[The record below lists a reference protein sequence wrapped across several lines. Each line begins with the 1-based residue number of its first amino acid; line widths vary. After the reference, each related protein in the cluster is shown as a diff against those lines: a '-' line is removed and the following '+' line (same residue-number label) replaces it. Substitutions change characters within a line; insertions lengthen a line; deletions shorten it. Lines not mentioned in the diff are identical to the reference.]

1 MRSIRVKALA
11 AGTASVLAVG
21 LGVAG
26 NAWADGATDNLSQIS
41 GSVNSPLQDDTKA
54 KAANLFTQV
63 TTIDQDNTPVIT
75 AFPPEVVKVD
85 FPNDVTYT
93 VNNKLGVCDPDDA
106 EVSGDTATAVG
117 HCDDA
122 LIGGGNARARIP
134 GLPTPNNET
143 ELTVSAFNGPESVA
157 GDQDSTDQPTGGFTG
172 GNPTL
177 LLHADNAALPTTL
190 VLGELRPS
198 TDGADYSIELFVP
211 DSPDVAGDL
220 GALTQFNA
228 QVARK
233 WDNGKSGKKK
243 KTYNLI
249 TSTCDAGD
257 FDFKGEWEYD
267 DGTTDTNTISQDC
280 VQK

>member
-1 MRSIRVKALA
+1 MKSIRVKALA
-11 AGTASVLAVG
+11 VGTASVLAVG

-41 GSVNSPLQDDTKA
+41 GSVNSPLQDDTQK

-63 TTIDQDNTPVIT
+63 TTIDQDNAPVIT

-93 VNNKLGVCDPDDA
+93 TNSKLGECDMDDT
-106 EVSGDTATAVG
+106 EVSGDTATAVD
-117 HCDDA
+117 HCKNA

-143 ELTVSAFNGPESVA
+143 ELTVSAFNGLESVA

-190 VLGELRPS
+190 VLGELRGS
-198 TDGADYSIELFVP
+198 DNGADHGTELFVP

-233 WDNGKSGKKK
+233 WDNGKSGNKK

-249 TSTCDAGD
+249 TANCDAGD
-257 FDFKGEWEYD
+257 YDFRGEWEYD
-267 DGTTDTNTISQDC
+267 DGTTDTSNISQDC